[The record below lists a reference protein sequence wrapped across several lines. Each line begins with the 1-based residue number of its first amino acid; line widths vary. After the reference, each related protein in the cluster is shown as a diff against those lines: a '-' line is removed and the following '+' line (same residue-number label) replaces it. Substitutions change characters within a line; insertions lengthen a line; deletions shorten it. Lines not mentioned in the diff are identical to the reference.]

1 MYASYDLS
9 DVPEDLLAYRPKIRK
24 HAQIIDKANRNMRII
39 RNFSVIYWLG
49 NMWHTWQVAPRKI
62 EVEPS
67 SILLT
72 MDPAIN
78 EVGFELSIAL
88 D

>member
-1 MYASYDLS
+1 M
-9 DVPEDLLAYRPKIRK
+9 V
-24 HAQIIDKANRNMRII
+24 
-39 RNFSVIYWLG
+39 

-62 EVEPS
+62 EVEPT

-78 EVGFELSIAL
+78 EVGLSLSFVL

>member
-1 MYASYDLS
+1 M
-9 DVPEDLLAYRPKIRK
+9 V
-24 HAQIIDKANRNMRII
+24 
-39 RNFSVIYWLG
+39 
-49 NMWHTWQVAPRKI
+49 HTWQVAPRKI

-78 EVGFELSIAL
+78 EVGFELSFAL